1 MDRGGEPLE
10 TYILVPLPKHK
21 NNEQKI
27 KKAEEII
34 ATSAPTVPEPLQEVE
49 EVIEEP
55 PPPSS
60 PPVAMPRPPSP
71 MPPVGKN
78 QTQVYRKNQIKKIL
92 HNLKTRPEAESI
104 LQFENLDDL
113 IKNSLSQSRKV
124 LPNQEEFYRF
134 MFDSGLS
141 SLVRNR
147 LAISKWYKKN
157 WYFI

>member
-1 MDRGGEPLE
+1 MFCLCCVTSLFYVGYTHIFMDVMVLSH
-10 TYILVPLPKHK
+10 T
-21 NNEQKI
+21 
-27 KKAEEII
+27 
-34 ATSAPTVPEPLQEVE
+34 PELTFL
-49 EVIEEP
+49 
-55 PPPSS
+55 
-60 PPVAMPRPPSP
+60 A
-71 MPPVGKN
+71 
-78 QTQVYRKNQIKKIL
+78 
-92 HNLKTRPEAESI
+92 LKTRPEAESI